1 MTKIWGCLTA
11 FLFGLT
17 LLASAAHS
25 NGYNDYPSKLR
36 WSPTGDFVAAAIDGE
51 LWIVFPAGHA
61 DMVAQGEI
69 ASPSVSPDGMLV
81 AYVNGGNLM
90 VYSFIEWE
98 NYILDDAGDI
108 LDCAFETAPGERKEF
123 SLYYSKGE
131 RFYGCDI
138 FSIRVEERQA
148 GLTFYGEENITRT
161 PNTSECSPSPSPF
174 DDSIYFLS
182 QGGDTPG
189 GYEQLWHMKN
199 DSSKPEAATGSS
211 DFGEW
216 GYHESNPVFFEEG
229 TIFFE
234 RGGWGL
240 WDLFALDPESGNE
253 SIVFAGAG
261 KPSVSLYRGVLAFT
275 RPDYYSIDHEMETW
289 EYPLSVWVV
298 DLETGYE
305 FQVSPSGIHS
315 DFPAV
320 NSDGTR
326 VAWIE
331 QFGGRSRVVIRT
343 TIDAVG

>member
-1 MTKIWGCLTA
+1 MTKFWGILA
-11 FLFGLT
+11 ALMFGLA
-17 LLASAAHS
+17 LFASAAYS
-25 NGYNDYPSKLR
+25 NGYNDYPSKLQ
-36 WSPTGDFVAAAIDGE
+36 WSPTGDFVAAAVDGE

-69 ASPSVSPDGMLV
+69 SSPSVSPDGMLV
-81 AYVNGGNLM
+81 AYVNGGSLM
-90 VYSFIEWE
+90 VYSFIDQDI
-98 NYILDDAGDI
+98 YILDDSGEI
-108 LDCAFETAPGERKEF
+108 LDCAFETMPGERYEF
-123 SLYYSKGE
+123 FLYYSKGE

-161 PNTSECSPSPSPF
+161 PDVSECSPALSPF
-174 DDSIYFLS
+174 DGSIYFLS

-189 GYEQLWHMKN
+189 GYEQLWRLQGT
-199 DSSKPEAATGSS
+199 SAKPATGSS

-216 GYHESNPVFFEEG
+216 GYHESNPAFFEER

-240 WDLFALDPESGNE
+240 WDLFALDPLSGKE

-261 KPSVSLYRGVLAFT
+261 KPSVSQYRGILAFT
-275 RPDYYSIDHEMETW
+275 RPDYYSVDHEMETW
-289 EYPLSVWVV
+289 EYPLSVWVA
-298 DLETGYE
+298 DLETGNE

-320 NSDGTR
+320 NTDGTH

-331 QFGGRSRVVIRT
+331 YFGGRSRVVIRT